1 MGNLQ
6 ELQAE
11 LDVKNMRLT
20 FLLAQAKKRSQE
32 QIRNKQ
38 VTYGDSSTINSLFDE
53 VRILNR
59 KIQEAYYAK
68 RNS

>member
-1 MGNLQ
+1 MDTLEDLQ
-6 ELQAE
+6 QE

-20 FLLAQAKKRSQE
+20 FLLAQAKKRSKD
-32 QIRNKQ
+32 QISKGQ
-38 VTYGDSSTINSLFDE
+38 VTWGDSSTINALFDE

-59 KIQEAYYAK
+59 KVREAYYAK

>member
-1 MGNLQ
+1 METLE
-6 ELQAE
+6 ELQQE

-20 FLLAQAKKRSQE
+20 FLLAQAKKRSKH
-32 QIRNKQ
+32 QISKGQ
-38 VTYGDSSTINSLFDE
+38 VTCGDSSTINALFDE

-59 KIQEAYYAK
+59 KVREAYYAK